1 MMMMPFN
8 AAMDALQEDW
18 MGDPVPLHGARTAS
32 KAVTAG
38 TQGLRPLAPLRSQAL
53 KTLIAP
59 QATEDALLGAKALL
73 FWLEAEHGML

>member
-1 MMMMPFN
+1 MMMPFN

-18 MGDPVPLHGARTAS
+18 MEAPVPLHGARKAS

-53 KTLIAP
+53 QTLIAP
-59 QATEDALLGAKALL
+59 HATEDALLGAKALL